1 MPLTIAPLGVRCNIQ
16 CRYCYEDPMRD
27 AGNLGVRYSR
37 SDLEALKRSIVAH
50 SRGDEP
56 FLLFG
61 GEPLLLPKRVLEELL
76 AWGAQRSSGRN
87 SIQTNGVL
95 IDDEHIALFKR
106 YRVNVGVSIDGPGE
120 LNDAR
125 WDRTLERTRQS
136 TARTERAIEK
146 MLASGLG
153 CGLIVTLH
161 RLNAS
166 PARLEQLIDWFRDLE
181 RLGMRTVNL
190 HVLEVENEDVREK
203 FVLSTEETV
212 HVFRRLRQAQKQL
225 SALTLSL
232 LEDLELLLQGRDAKT
247 KCVWQA
253 CDPYTTPA
261 VKGVDGQGERAK
273 CSRVNKEG
281 IDYLPVEREGF
292 ERYLALYH
300 TPQDA
305 GGCQGCRFFLMCRG
319 QCPGTAIDQDWRN
332 KSDECSV
339 WLAVFAEIEAELVAK
354 GVTPLSLRPERR
366 EVEAEL
372 LQGWAAGQ
380 NVLVEN
386 VMRRRRE
393 QRPPAA
399 GQIEVAAT

>member
-1 MPLTIAPLGVRCNIQ
+1 MPLTVAPLGVRCNIQ

-37 SDLEALKRSIVAH
+37 SDVDALKRSIAAH

-76 AWGAQRSSGRN
+76 AWGLQRSGRN
-87 SIQTNGVL
+87 TIQTNGVL

-125 WDRTLERTRQS
+125 WDHTLERTRQS
-136 TARTERAIEK
+136 TARSERAIEK
-146 MLASGLG
+146 LLANGLG
-153 CGLIVTLH
+153 PSLIVTLH

-166 PARLEQLIDWFRDLE
+166 PARLERLIDWFRDLE
-181 RLGMRTVNL
+181 RLGIRHVNL
-190 HVLEVENEDVREK
+190 HLLEVENDDVREK
-203 FVLSTEETV
+203 FTLSTDETV
-212 HVFRRLRQAQKQL
+212 HVFRRLRQARQQL

-232 LEDLELLLQGRDAKT
+232 VEDLERLLQGRDAKAN
-247 KCVWQA
+247 CIWNA

-261 VKGVDGQGERAK
+261 VRGVDGQGERSK
-273 CSRVNKEG
+273 CFRVNKEG
-281 IDYLPVEREGF
+281 VNYLPVEREGF

-319 QCPGTAIDQDWRN
+319 QCPGTAIAQDWRN
-332 KSDECSV
+332 KSEECSI
-339 WLAVFAEIEAELVAK
+339 WFTVFAETEAELVAK

-372 LQGWAAGQ
+372 LRGWAAGQ
-380 NVLVEN
+380 NTHVET

-393 QRPPAA
+393 QRSPDSGKIAVTA
-399 GQIEVAAT
+399 S